1 MLNHLLVQVL
11 EENQVFH
18 IFCHQFRLLH
28 SLLFLFFSLVNVCVW
43 EPNGLLVDGYV
54 GCVGNCCCWEKI
66 CWKHGKVGGGVGGG
80 LKAEKVD
87 GGKNDCWWCIVAG
100 GGYGGGCCKKKWR

>member
-1 MLNHLLVQVL
+1 M
-11 EENQVFH
+11 
-18 IFCHQFRLLH
+18 
-28 SLLFLFFSLVNVCVW
+28 
-43 EPNGLLVDGYV
+43 VDGYV

-100 GGYGGGCCKKKWR
+100 GGYGGGCCKKNDGREGGDGCGKRLSIYCYFHY